1 MSFLI
6 DHSFVLKRTAI
17 AAGRLW
23 GVGAAGL
30 HNVVDRG
37 PVKSTGQDGQQSS
50 GSVSYVTEKP
60 AHSAHV
66 GLEEL
71 EENIADAY
79 KVVLSEESGFTPSG
93 DIRHKEMTLKV

>member
-1 MSFLI
+1 
-6 DHSFVLKRTAI
+6 
-17 AAGRLW
+17 
-23 GVGAAGL
+23 
-30 HNVVDRG
+30 
-37 PVKSTGQDGQQSS
+37 
-50 GSVSYVTEKP
+50 
-60 AHSAHV
+60 V